1 MSPHLPSSRHASIAG
16 ISSMKPIA
24 LLLLLLAVGC
34 GGGPPP
40 PPSRQP
46 IAAVTLEERLYY
58 DNSGAYPDSVR
69 LVIRDPETFRQAW
82 EQATRDQASPPSPPA
97 VDFGESMVLLVA
109 AGLMTPEDRIR
120 VDSVGVR
127 SVPRTD
133 GGRED
138 VLTVVVG
145 TVRGCG
151 RLSVD
156 AYPVEI
162 VRIPRFEGRI
172 EFVERSRRDC
182 PGGAPGPIA
191 GARAES
197 GPAGTA
203 LALRAPPRALASPG
217 PRDGRD
223 GG

>member
-1 MSPHLPSSRHASIAG
+1 
-16 ISSMKPIA
+16 MKPTA

-40 PPSRQP
+40 PPSQQP

-82 EQATRDQASPPSPPA
+82 EQATRDQASPPPPPA
-97 VDFGESMVLLVA
+97 VDFDESMVLLVA

-172 EFVERSRRDC
+172 EFVEQSRRDC
-182 PGGAPGPIA
+182 PGGGTRWSTA
-191 GARAES
+191 ARAAWPS
-197 GPAGTA
+197 PGTVAGTA
-203 LALRAPPRALASPG
+203 RPEPG
-217 PRDGRD
+217 PTLSPEPRGGGD

>member
-1 MSPHLPSSRHASIAG
+1 
-16 ISSMKPIA
+16 MKPIA

-40 PPSRQP
+40 PPSQQP

-82 EQATRDQASPPSPPA
+82 EQATRDQASPPPPPT
-97 VDFGESMVLLVA
+97 VDFEESMVLLVA

-162 VRIPRFEGRI
+162 VRIPRFDGRI

-182 PGGAPGPIA
+182 PGGAGGSIA
-191 GARAES
+191 GARAEPS
-197 GPAGTA
+197 APGTA
-203 LALRAPPRALASPG
+203 LVRRETGSTLASPG
-217 PRDGRD
+217 RWD
-223 GG
+223 GGDDG

>member
-1 MSPHLPSSRHASIAG
+1 
-16 ISSMKPIA
+16 MKPIA
-24 LLLLLLAVGC
+24 VVLILLAAGC

-40 PPSRQP
+40 PPPPSQQP

-69 LVIRDPETFRQAW
+69 LVIRDRETFRQAW
-82 EQATRDQASPPSPPA
+82 EQATREQASPPPPPA
-97 VDFGESMVLLVA
+97 VDFDESMVLLVA

-133 GGRED
+133 GTRED

-151 RLSVD
+151 RLNVD

-172 EFVERSRRDC
+172 EFVEQSRRDC
-182 PGGAPGPIA
+182 PGGGAQWSTA
-191 GARAES
+191 ARAARPS
-197 GPAGTA
+197 PGAGAGTA
-203 LALRAPPRALASPG
+203 GPEPG
-217 PRDGRD
+217 PTLTSPEPRGGGD